1 MIKILKQI
9 YLYYTV
15 DNYSNNFT
23 CENQLKTLSKGYTK
37 KINKQYR
44 GMKCFQIPQI
54 IKFVITIQ

>member
-23 CENQLKTLSKGYTK
+23 CENQLKKLSEGLIK
-37 KINKQYR
+37 KNK
-44 GMKCFQIPQI
+44 
-54 IKFVITIQ
+54 